1 VIKLPCAEKRDH
13 INLKGVETMGRRRS
27 EINTLQ
33 IPRAVSYVFTESEI
47 DFLNLL

>member
-1 VIKLPCAEKRDH
+1 MRGKRTQT
-13 INLKGVETMGRRRS
+13 NFEGVLTMGRRRS

-33 IPRAVSYVFTESEI
+33 IPRVMNYTFIESEI